1 MAEKKLDASGGM
13 NDITSLMHNQ
23 GLADLSWLAVDEK
36 EYRAYE
42 ALPKQNLDTI
52 PELQKAVSM
61 AEGVPHVVPLRPHT
75 IVNRNP
81 SDTLP
86 VSAIDISAPIRNRVA
101 RLMMAGLPLEDLP
114 KRLSLEFAHGDIVLA
129 KDAIQDVLRER
140 GLLGNVYVD
149 AKHFPRAASDPKER
163 KLAALLG
170 KDALY
175 VVGGCG
181 GTRGCPCSQT
191 GFCSVF
197 GGKQVVAEVPWGPK
211 VAAHYAPRLAAE
223 KRPMDFS
230 GTAGWKERI
239 RAAFLNSPIS
249 HDPDGVQR
257 VHTTL
262 PAPEVKV
269 TKADIA
275 SFWARRQVSSTAEPA
290 PSPSYMKYA
299 KRMMDGHDDTA
310 ILIASGNPE
319 LASLASEYGLL
330 GHSYVDVDAIGGC
343 RQALAFIKKAGS
355 ITPDFAVRRNASCDH
370 CKCADDGACAEIGK
384 VAFIV
389 DRRPQF
395 DMRSF
400 ARSLLRG
407 VTKGTI
413 TIEQARVAASN
424 VKANAA
430 RSWPSW
436 RPASWTVL
444 TAKMNLFVP
453 PKAAAAPFSGIRAP
467 GHFGTTTSALASHVG
482 PQLNA
487 EEVRRSIS
495 HLMNTGLT
503 GRALT
508 SAVLSKYSKEDL
520 QSVADVGRRIAAE
533 DGVQGVYFIDPT
545 AYSDYG
551 RGCEAG
557 AKAFRKKEGSAPF
570 VLVASGCTGCM
581 LQTAPGWCSK
591 YSKTLI
597 RQVPT
602 QVRKAS
608 AEAKR
613 QLPVLQPTVEN
624 PVEKYELSAD
634 MDVGPQEKLNLG
646 PEIHIQGHSVGD

>member
-1 MAEKKLDASGGM
+1 MAERKLDASGGLG
-13 NDITSLMHNQ
+13 DITSLMHNQ
-23 GLADLSWLAVDEK
+23 GLADLSWLEVDEK

-42 ALPKQNLDTI
+42 ALPKQNLDMI

-86 VSAIDISAPIRNRVA
+86 VSAVDISAPIRNRVA
-101 RLMMAGLPLEDLP
+101 KLMMAGLPTEEMP
-114 KRLSLEFAHGDIVLA
+114 KRLALEFAHGDIVLA
-129 KDAIQDVLRER
+129 KDAIQEVLRER
-140 GLLGNVYVD
+140 GVLGNVYVD

-163 KLAALLG
+163 KLAAQLA

-181 GTRGCPCSQT
+181 GSRGCPCSQT
-191 GFCSVF
+191 GFCNVF
-197 GGKQVVAEVPWGPK
+197 GGKQVVSEVPYGAK
-211 VAAHYAPRLAAE
+211 LAAHYAPRLAAE
-223 KRPMDFS
+223 KRPIDFS
-230 GTAGWKERI
+230 GMNPKALRGPEWKERL
-239 RAAFLNSPIS
+239 RAAFLQSPIAS
-249 HDPDGVQR
+249 NLDGIKTVQTR
-257 VHTTL
+257 L
-262 PAPEVKV
+262 PPPEVKI
-269 TKADIA
+269 TKADVA
-275 SFWARRQVSSTAEPA
+275 SFWARRQVSSTAEPM
-290 PSPSYMKYA
+290 PSASYMKYA
-299 KRMMDGHDDTA
+299 RRMMEGHDDTA
-310 ILIASGNPE
+310 LLIASGNPE

-330 GHSYVDVDAIGGC
+330 GHSYVDIDALGGC
-343 RQALAFIKKAGS
+343 RQALALIRKLGS
-355 ITPDFAVRRNASCDH
+355 VTPDFAVRRSASCPN
-370 CKCADDGACAEIGK
+370 CKCAEDGACAQISQSS
-384 VAFIV
+384 FIV

-407 VTKGTI
+407 VSKGVI
-413 TIEQARVAASN
+413 TIEQARVAAQNS
-424 VKANAA
+424 KKLA
-430 RSWPSW
+430 SPSW
-436 RPASWTVL
+436 TAL

-453 PKAAAAPFSGIRAP
+453 QKPAAAPYSGIKVSA
-467 GHFGTTTSALASHVG
+467 HHGTPARDTDRIPVN
-482 PQLNA
+482 P
-487 EEVRRSIS
+487 EEVRMSVS

-503 GRALT
+503 GRALAA
-508 SAVLSKYSKEDL
+508 AVLSRYSRRDL
-520 QSVADVGRRIAAE
+520 QDIPEVGRRLAAE

-545 AYSDYG
+545 AYPDYG

-613 QLPVLQPTVEN
+613 QLPVLQPKFEN
-624 PVEKYELSAD
+624 PVEKYELSSE
-634 MDVGPQEKLNLG
+634 MEVGPQTKLDLG
-646 PEIHIQGHSVGD
+646 PEIRIQGHSVGD

>member
-13 NDITSLMHNQ
+13 GDITSLMHNQ

-42 ALPKQNLDTI
+42 ALPKQNLDMI

-61 AEGVPHVVPLRPHT
+61 AEGVPHTVPLRPHT
-75 IVNRNP
+75 VVNRNP

-86 VSAIDISAPIRNRVA
+86 VSSVDISAPIRNRVA
-101 RLMMAGLPLEDLP
+101 RLMMAGLPLEEIP

-129 KDAIQDVLRER
+129 GDAIREVLHER
-140 GLLGNVYVD
+140 GVLGNVYVD

-163 KLAALLG
+163 KLAQQLSKG
-170 KDALY
+170 ALY
-175 VVGGCG
+175 VLGGCG
-181 GTRGCPCSQT
+181 GTRGCSCAQT

-197 GGKQVVAEVPWGPK
+197 GGKQVVSEVPYGPK
-211 VAAHYAPRLAAE
+211 LAAHFAPRLAAE
-223 KRPMDFS
+223 KRQFDTSKISS
-230 GTAGWKERI
+230 GLPVSGREWKEII
-239 RAAFLNSPIS
+239 RAAFLRAPVTPA
-249 HDPDGVQR
+249 PDGVKTA
-257 VHTTL
+257 HTQQPVPTV
-262 PAPEVKV
+262 PV
-269 TKADIA
+269 TKADVA
-275 SFWARRQVSSTAEPA
+275 SFWARRRVSSTAEPM
-290 PSPSYMKYA
+290 PSPAYMKYA
-299 KRMMDGHDDTA
+299 RRMMEGHDDTS

-330 GHSYVDVDAIGGC
+330 GHSYVDMDALGGC
-343 RQALAFIKKAGS
+343 RQALSLIRKSGS
-355 ITPDFAVRRNASCDH
+355 VTPDYAVRRSASCEH
-370 CKCADDGACAEIGK
+370 CKCAEDGACAQISQTS
-384 VAFIV
+384 FIV

-407 VTKGTI
+407 VSRGVI
-413 TIEQARVAASN
+413 TVEQARTAAQNS
-424 VKANAA
+424 KSLA
-430 RSWPSW
+430 S
-436 RPASWTVL
+436 PAWTAL

-453 PKAAAAPFSGIRAP
+453 PKASAAPFSGIRMSA
-467 GHFGTTTSALASHVG
+467 HNGTPARETDLV
-482 PQLNA
+482 PVNPD
-487 EEVRRSIS
+487 EVRMSIS

-503 GRALT
+503 GQALA
-508 SAVLSKYSKEDL
+508 SAVLSRYSRRDL
-520 QSVADVGRRIAAE
+520 QGIPEVGRRLASE

-613 QLPVLQPTVEN
+613 QLPVVQPTVEN
-624 PVEKYELSAD
+624 PVDKYELSAD
-634 MDVGPQEKLNLG
+634 MTVGPQEKLNLG
-646 PEIHIQGHSVGD
+646 PEIRIQGHSVGD